1 MAEAL
6 LRQMGGP
13 RFNVRSA
20 GSHPAGFIHPLAVE
34 TMRRMNVPMDG
45 QRSKSWNEFAR
56 DPNDIIIT
64 VCDHAAS
71 EPCPVWLGRPAT
83 AHWSLPD
90 PSFHPG
96 TDEDCLAAAAAVAN
110 KLKGW
115 FEQLLKLPVD
125 ELSPEQLKQELQR
138 IGQS

>member
-6 LRQMGGP
+6 LKHMGGS

-20 GSHPAGFIHPLAVE
+20 GSRLAGYVHPLAIE
-34 TMRRMNVPMDG
+34 TLRRMNIPTDKLY
-45 QRSKSWNEFAR
+45 SKSWNEFANE
-56 DPNDIIIT
+56 PNDIIIT
-64 VCDHAAS
+64 VCDSAAS
-71 EPCPVWLGRPAT
+71 EPCPVWPGRPAT

-96 TDEDCLAAAAAVAN
+96 TEEERLAFAAGVAN

-115 FEQLLKLPVD
+115 FEQLLKLPLD
-125 ELSPEQLKQELQR
+125 ELSPQQLKTELQR
-138 IGQS
+138 IGQT